1 VSYSAVD
8 ETDRFLA
15 NHPIFTTPS
24 DNAVELLEDLR
35 KDYDELH
42 DNFDALEESHEALKK
57 QRERDATPSKALA
70 HATSQIGELVAL
82 IRRFNGERKISDF
95 EMREAV
101 TIAKRIAPHSAQ
113 SEADRG

>member
-1 VSYSAVD
+1 MAYDAVA
-8 ETDRFLA
+8 ETDRFLE
-15 NHPIFTTPS
+15 NHPTFTTS
-24 DNAVELLEDLR
+24 ADNAVELLEDLR

-57 QRERDATPSKALA
+57 QRERDATPSEALA
-70 HATSQIGELVAL
+70 HATAQIGELVAL
-82 IRRFNGERKISDF
+82 IRRFNSERKISDF

-113 SEADRG
+113 SEADHG